1 MLHQYNPPRFT
12 VREIGGI
19 RRKIGTVPVGAIVRL
34 RAGAKIR
41 VEAWLPRDYATY
53 SRGVFSTKRVSGGHM
68 ALVRRLSDNA
78 LYTISDVFLI
88 DAPAA

>member
-1 MLHQYNPPRFT
+1 MLHQYNPQRFT
-12 VREIGGI
+12 IREIGGI
-19 RRKIGTVPVGAIVRL
+19 RRKIGTVPVGAILRL

-53 SRGVFSTKRVSGGHM
+53 QRGVFSTKRISGGHM

-78 LYTISDVFLI
+78 VYPISDVFLI
-88 DAPAA
+88 DAPEA